1 MKQTNF
7 DLDGMLQE
15 LQNRNRSKAGDFT
28 STEEFK
34 AKLYERIEAEERQR
48 SRKHLR
54 FYHVCSLAAA
64 VVIAAAG
71 AIFFMLSQA
80 KNDSLSPREDPV
92 VYASNTGEIQPETE
106 TSSELVPAG
115 EVPVLE
121 APMAKSVRKFKK
133 VYKMGAGI
141 GLPEPFFAP
150 AASPPANTWSTME
163 SMPQTNFNTEE
174 YKTFEENPFL
184 STLTNPLSTFG
195 ADIDTASYTNARRM
209 LLQNHL
215 PDRDAVRI
223 EEFVNFF
230 SYHYPQPEPGKKFSV
245 TFESMAA
252 PWQKNNRLLLIGVQA
267 ETIPVQKLPPA
278 NYVFLIDNSGS
289 MSDDLP
295 IVCEAM
301 KTLLNQLRKSDRL
314 SIVTYGGE
322 VRTHLDGISAGNI
335 AEAQKVI
342 ANLNCNGYTPGGQ
355 GIQTAYK
362 LAHKHFI
369 KGGNN
374 RIVLITDGDFNVGV
388 SSESELVKMVEK
400 ERSNAIYL
408 SVLGVGMGNYKENKL
423 KMLANKGNGN
433 CFYIDNLR
441 EARQSLK
448 ACFANRMF
456 AIAKDVKFQLEFN
469 PSQVQ
474 SYRLLGYEMRKLNDR
489 DFNDD
494 TKDSGEIGVGCQ
506 VTALYEIVPTGAQ
519 AQDKSVDDL
528 KYQQRIPVKSQDIL
542 TCKLRYQPVEGKA
555 KSTLQSVI
563 LPKWPAATENIRWAS
578 CPAEFALLL
587 RNSPHKGSANY
598 NKLLKRARQHL
609 GDDPNGDRAEFLTLV
624 RNAGEL
630 TPKQ

>member
-92 VYASNTGEIQPETE
+92 KYV
-106 TSSELVPAG
+106 
-115 EVPVLE
+115 
-121 APMAKSVRKFKK
+121 K
-133 VYKMGAGI
+133 VYSTGVAI
-141 GLPEPFFAP
+141 GLPEPFLAP
-150 AASPPANTWSTME
+150 PASPPASPPVNAWSTME

-195 ADIDTASYTNARRM
+195 ADIDTASYTNTRRQ

-215 PDRDAVRI
+215 PTRDAVRI

-230 SYHYPQPEPGKKFSV
+230 SYRYPQPEPGKKFSV

-252 PWQKNNRLLLIGVQA
+252 PWQKNNRLLLVGIQA
-267 ETIPVQKLPPA
+267 ESIPVEKLPPA

-456 AIAKDVKFQLEFN
+456 AVAKDVKFQLEFN

-506 VTALYEIVPTGAQ
+506 VTALYEIVPTGAK
-519 AQDKSVDDL
+519 APDKSVDDL